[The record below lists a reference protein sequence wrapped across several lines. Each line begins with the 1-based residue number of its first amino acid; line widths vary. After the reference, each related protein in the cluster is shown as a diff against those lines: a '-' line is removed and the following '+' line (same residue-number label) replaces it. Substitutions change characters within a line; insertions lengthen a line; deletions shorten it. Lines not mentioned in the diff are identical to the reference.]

1 MKTTQTI
8 ELSDDERL
16 VLSKALRLI
25 DQISDVVD
33 GSMADVFDYFVDNSD
48 LADDGY
54 YSVKALHNIKE
65 IRGEA

>member
-1 MKTTQTI
+1 MKAVQTI

-33 GSMADVFDYFVDNSD
+33 DTMVNVFDYFIDNSD
-48 LADDGY
+48 LTDDGR

-65 IRGEA
+65 MRG

>member
-16 VLSKALRLI
+16 ALSKALRLI

-33 GSMADVFDYFVDNSD
+33 DTMANVFDYFVDNSD
-48 LADDGY
+48 ITEDGH
-54 YSVKALHNIKE
+54 YSVKALHNIE
-65 IRGEA
+65 EMRGEA

>member
-1 MKTTQTI
+1 MRTVQTI

-33 GSMADVFDYFVDNSD
+33 DTMVNVFDYFIDNSD
-48 LADDGY
+48 LTDDGY

-65 IRGEA
+65 MRG

>member
-1 MKTTQTI
+1 MKVVQTI

-33 GSMADVFDYFVDNSD
+33 NSMVDAFDYFVDNSD
-48 LADDGY
+48 ITEDGY
-54 YSVKALHNIKE
+54 YLVKALHNIKE
-65 IRGEA
+65 MRG

>member
-1 MKTTQTI
+1 MKAVQTI

-33 GSMADVFDYFVDNSD
+33 GTMIDVFDYFIDNSD
-48 LADDGY
+48 ITEDGH

-65 IRGEA
+65 MRG

>member
-1 MKTTQTI
+1 MKTVQTI

-33 GSMADVFDYFVDNSD
+33 DTMVSVFDYFIDNSD
-48 LADDGY
+48 LTDDGY

>member
-16 VLSKALRLI
+16 TLSRALKLI

-33 GSMADVFDYFVDNSD
+33 DTMANVFDYFVDNSD
-48 LADDGY
+48 ITENGH